1 MAGTAE
7 GLWVDQRVGGGGA
20 GTGVEGG
27 PGLGLLLGRG
37 HASCLAGGVCVVGL
51 DLPCRLGHAPSS
63 GVARLEI

>member
-37 HASCLAGGVCVVGL
+37 HASCLAGGVRVVGR
-51 DLPCRLGHAPSS
+51 PPSSLGHAPSS